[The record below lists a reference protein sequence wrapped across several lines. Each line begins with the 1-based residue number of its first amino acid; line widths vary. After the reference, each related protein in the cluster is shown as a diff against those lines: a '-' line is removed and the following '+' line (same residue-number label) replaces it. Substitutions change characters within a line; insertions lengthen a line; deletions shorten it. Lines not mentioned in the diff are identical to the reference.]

1 MSANWKLWLLS
12 SGVVCGLACSDSG
25 AGGSIDDGGDSDAVS
40 DEGKD
45 SSVKSPDGGSLDA
58 SRRDGSVRRDGST
71 FPAGDG
77 GDNDPGCGVLVAK
90 IRDFKSYSSSDP
102 TTNQDFETYSGS
114 GATTGLLESMLD
126 SQHLPVF
133 KEIKNGQLT
142 SKATF
147 DQWYRDVPGTN
158 QTLSFSIPNMAADPK
173 KNYEFESSEFFP
185 ADGKGFGN
193 TPGQSH
199 NFSFTTQIVANFT
212 YYGGEVFTFR
222 GDDDL
227 WIFVN
232 DRLALDL
239 GGLHSALPGTIDFDS
254 QAAALGIV
262 KGKTYR
268 MDIFHAERHT
278 TASNFKF
285 STTIACFMVP
295 PIYI

>member
-1 MSANWKLWLLS
+1 MSANWKSWLLS
-12 SGVVCGLACSDSG
+12 SGVICGLACSDSG
-25 AGGSIDDGGDSDAVS
+25 AGGSIDDAGDSDAVS
-40 DEGKD
+40 DE
-45 SSVKSPDGGSLDA
+45 SVDGSTAFDGGSIDG

-71 FPAGDG
+71 FPSGDG
-77 GDNDPGCGVLVAK
+77 GEEDPGCGVLVAK
-90 IRDFKSYSSSDP
+90 IRDFKSYSSSDS

-114 GATTGLLESMLD
+114 GATKGILETMLD
-126 SQHLPVF
+126 ENHLPVF
-133 KEIKNGQLT
+133 KAGMGQVT
-142 SKATF
+142 SKDTF
-147 DQWYRDVPGTN
+147 NQWYRDVPGTN
-158 QTLSFSIPNMAADPK
+158 EAISFPIPNMAADTS
-173 KNYEFESSEFFP
+173 KNYEFESGQFFP
-185 ADGKGFGN
+185 VDNKGFGN

-212 YYGGEVFTFR
+212 YTGGEIFTFR

-232 DRLALDL
+232 DRLALDV
-239 GGLHSALPGTIDFDS
+239 GGLHSVVEGTIDFDA
-254 QAAALGIV
+254 QAAALGIA
-262 KGKTYR
+262 KGQTYR